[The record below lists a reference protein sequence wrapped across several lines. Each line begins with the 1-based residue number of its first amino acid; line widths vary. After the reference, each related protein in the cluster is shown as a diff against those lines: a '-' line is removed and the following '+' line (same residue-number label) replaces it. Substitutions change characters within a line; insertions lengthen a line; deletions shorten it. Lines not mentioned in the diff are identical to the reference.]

1 MHNERAEVLSRSVSS
16 ICRCVEPWLIV
27 SCAMAAAG
35 IRQLDCDVR
44 MAEEAEV
51 NVLVPPVVNAVNALQ
66 VVIATGWVREA
77 DQSLPTVSAVA
88 VPMECTAAVTESVAA
103 GDRPK
108 GPMRKRRSKRF
119 ERA

>member
-1 MHNERAEVLSRSVSS
+1 M
-16 ICRCVEPWLIV
+16 RCVEPWLLV

-66 VVIATGWVREA
+66 VVIATLGMGLRGRSVFA
-77 DQSLPTVSAVA
+77 DSVGSCCANGMHRCGDGERCCGRQAQRADAQTPVQALRTCLHSLEVFVLW
-88 VPMECTAAVTESVAA
+88 
-103 GDRPK
+103 
-108 GPMRKRRSKRF
+108 
-119 ERA
+119 